1 MVLRVKSVTSER
13 IDTVVEVGG
22 ALSNRKG
29 VNIPDVVVPVAAMT
43 DKDRRDLAFAVEQNV
58 DWVALSFVQ
67 RPEDLA
73 EARRLSSE
81 EQTSELQSLMR
92 ISYAV
97 FCLKKK
103 TKTVSMN
110 VESNMQ

>member
-1 MVLRVKSVTSER
+1 MRLLLDDGKMVLRVKSVTSER

-58 DWVALSFVQ
+58 EWVALSFVQ
-67 RPEDLA
+67 RPED
-73 EARRLSSE
+73 RSE
-81 EQTSELQSLMR
+81 ENTSELQSLMR
-92 ISYAV
+92 ISYAD
-97 FCLKKK
+97 FW
-103 TKTVSMN
+103 
-110 VESNMQ
+110 

>member
-1 MVLRVKSVTSER
+1 MRLLLDDGKMVLRVKSVTSER

-67 RPEDLA
+67 RPEDMA
-73 EARRLSSE
+73 EAR
-81 EQTSELQSLMR
+81 SLMGGHGALLATDR
-92 ISYAV
+92 KSKRLH
-97 FCLKKK
+97 CRH
-103 TKTVSMN
+103 
-110 VESNMQ
+110 